1 MKRQTIKQKL
11 EKQIKAHNRKEMA
24 SQGFFNKTSHQ
35 VHKTAKTYTRK
46 TKHKR
51 SPDAE

>member
-11 EKQIKAHNRKEMA
+11 EKQIKARNRKSMA
-24 SQGFFNKTSHQ
+24 EQGFFNKASHQ
-35 VHKTAKTYTRK
+35 VHKTIKNYTRK